1 MPVFSDLP
9 VYNDLPDRIL
19 IPGLIE
25 AENYTSQDGLGVSET
40 TDINGGYKLG
50 YTDSGD
56 FSEYSVLVTESG
68 EYEVSVRIASANDS
82 GSIIFQLVEGSN
94 EQYLTQI
101 SLPITGGWETW
112 ETVSKSL
119 TLEEGSYTLRL
130 VVGQSGFDINWIDFE
145 YIGDSMSLSETNEIN
160 LSLTPNPSSDYL
172 FLNTDLSEF
181 VIEIYDFLGK
191 KVHFSENT
199 NRINIKDLAN
209 GMYLLNIKSGS
220 FSSSKVFIKK

>member
-1 MPVFSDLP
+1 
-9 VYNDLPDRIL
+9 
-19 IPGLIE
+19 
-25 AENYTSQDGLGVSET
+25 
-40 TDINGGYKLG
+40 
-50 YTDSGD
+50 
-56 FSEYSVLVTESG
+56 
-68 EYEVSVRIASANDS
+68 
-82 GSIIFQLVEGSN
+82 
-94 EQYLTQI
+94 
-101 SLPITGGWETW
+101 
-112 ETVSKSL
+112 
-119 TLEEGSYTLRL
+119 
-130 VVGQSGFDINWIDFE
+130 
-145 YIGDSMSLSETNEIN
+145 MSLSETNEIN